1 MKLNYKYILT
11 FLLCIPL
18 LSFSQ
23 DDLLD
28 ELEIDETESQYE
40 DAAFK
45 GLKIVN
51 FESTK
56 LVAKG
61 DLTFIVAHR
70 FGSLEN
76 GIDTFFG
83 LDDSVTRL
91 NFVYGF
97 TDWLN
102 IGASRSSFDAIY
114 ELSLKYRLARQ
125 KKEGFPVNIVGYNS
139 ITVNTGLD
147 SDNLPGLEFDNRL
160 GYVSQL
166 LISRKFNKNLSLQV
180 APTFIHEGLVR
191 EVNQDNAQYLVGF
204 GGRYKFTKRWSFN
217 ADYGLHLNRADGSE
231 ARNALSIGFD
241 LETGGHVFQLT
252 FTNARPINAIGFLN
266 QANGNFFEGDIF
278 FGFNL
283 NRTF

>member
-1 MKLNYKYILT
+1 MKHKFKYILA
-11 FLLCIPL
+11 FLICLPL
-18 LSFSQ
+18 ASNAQ

-28 ELEIDETESQYE
+28 ELEVDETESQYVE
-40 DAAFK
+40 SAFK
-45 GLKIVN
+45 GLKVVN

-56 LVAKG
+56 LVAKN

-102 IGASRSSFDAIY
+102 VGASRSSFNAIY
-114 ELSLKYRLARQ
+114 ELSFKYSLARQ
-125 KKEGFPVNIVGYNS
+125 KKQGFPVNIVGYNS
-139 ITVNTGLD
+139 ITVNTNLD

-166 LISRKFNKNLSLQV
+166 LISRKFNKNLSLQL
-180 APTFIHEGLVR
+180 APTFIHEGLVSLDS
-191 EVNQDNAQYLVGF
+191 QDNSQYVIGF

-217 ADYGLHLNRADGSE
+217 ADYGLHLNRADASQ
-231 ARNALSIGFD
+231 ARNALSLGFD

-252 FTNARPINAIGFLN
+252 FTNARPINAVGFLN
-266 QANGNFFEGDIF
+266 QANGNFFEGDVF